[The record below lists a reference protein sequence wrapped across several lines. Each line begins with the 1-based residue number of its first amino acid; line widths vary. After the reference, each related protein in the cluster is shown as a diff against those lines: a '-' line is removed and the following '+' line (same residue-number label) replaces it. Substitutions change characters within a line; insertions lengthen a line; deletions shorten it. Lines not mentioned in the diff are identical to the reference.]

1 MKFQESRL
9 IFSLTLI
16 LNILLSALAYQNEV
30 EQHQNRIRHQHK
42 KELCRVRRV
51 FNGEF
56 ERKPV
61 DAVVSMEHKPLW
73 WFMDYEHVCGGVL
86 ISSQWAVSSAHC
98 FKG

>member
-1 MKFQESRL
+1 MKFQESSQFLL
-9 IFSLTLI
+9 IFILI
-16 LNILLSALAYQNEV
+16 PNNLNILAHHNVSENKN
-30 EQHQNRIRHQHK
+30 HIRHNRH

-51 FNGEF
+51 YNGEY
-56 ERKPV
+56 ETKAV

-98 FKG
+98 FNG